1 MEREAGL
8 VEEQMNARR
17 DEVLARKKE
26 NMQERLRMVSGEMT
40 ADQVKELSAQMQRE
54 YDALDKAIAA
64 EKKAQLQKMRGAMI
78 HRRIDKERRRKAE
91 INEKELAR
99 RRGNIQ
105 KMNAGLAKAF
115 SKMIKVRN
123 E

>member
-1 MEREAGL
+1 MEREAGV
-8 VEEQMNARR
+8 VEEAMNLRR

-64 EKKAQLQKMRGAMI
+64 EKKA
-78 HRRIDKERRRKAE
+78 
-91 INEKELAR
+91 
-99 RRGNIQ
+99 
-105 KMNAGLAKAF
+105 
-115 SKMIKVRN
+115 
-123 E
+123 